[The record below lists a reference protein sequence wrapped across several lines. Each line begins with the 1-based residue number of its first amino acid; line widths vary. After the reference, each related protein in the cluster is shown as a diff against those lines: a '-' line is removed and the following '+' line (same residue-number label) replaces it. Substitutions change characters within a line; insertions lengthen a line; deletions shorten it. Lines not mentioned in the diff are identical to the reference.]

1 MRSLKTCLLLAGSA
15 FPGSFPNVPFDTYSG
30 YFVSNKFEPDASV
43 SFVMIRDQAQFD
55 RIFGSAFVMRDKS
68 HRLLPGIFKSHT
80 ILAVIHRGNA
90 MCEYGMEEATVKD
103 GTAELHYSVTFNKS
117 DTATLRLSADRF
129 DYQGRLQVRAFRGKW
144 KGRKDHPRDEVEQK
158 YPLTTS

>member
-1 MRSLKTCLLLAGSA
+1 MRSLKTCLLLLLLLAGSA
-15 FPGSFPNVPFDTYSG
+15 FPGSFSNVPFDTYSG

-55 RIFGSAFVMRDKS
+55 RIFGTAFVMRDKS

-103 GTAELHYSVTFNKS
+103 GTAELHYSVTFNNKS
-117 DTATLRLSADRF
+117 DTATYACPLIVSITKGDYKSVRF
-129 DYQGRLQVRAFRGKW
+129 VENGK
-144 KGRKDHPRDEVEQK
+144 VEK
-158 YPLTTS
+158 TIHAMK